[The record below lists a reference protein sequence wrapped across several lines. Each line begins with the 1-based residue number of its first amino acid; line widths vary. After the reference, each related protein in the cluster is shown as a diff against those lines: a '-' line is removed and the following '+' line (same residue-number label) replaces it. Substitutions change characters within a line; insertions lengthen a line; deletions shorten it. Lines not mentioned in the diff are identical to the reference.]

1 MTSRVRASIL
11 ALTFAAIVTVPS
23 IAAAQ
28 DNAVVGVKA
37 GVNFAKLKFSDDQG
51 LELKNKVGAV
61 AGLFVSKAINDNVG
75 IRAEGLFSQKGA
87 KVEAFGESGKFK
99 VNYFDVPVL
108 LTFGPSS
115 GSDMHFNFFTGPQ
128 LSFKLK
134 AESEFGGET
143 QDEGDS
149 VKGTDFGW
157 VVGVGLASG
166 RFSADAR
173 YALGLSNINKDADGT
188 VKNRTFSVMVGVNL
202 TK

>member
-11 ALTFAAIVTVPS
+11 AITVAAFVAVPS

-28 DNAVVGVKA
+28 SNAVVGVKA
-37 GVNFAKLKFSDDQG
+37 GLNVAKLKFEDDQG
-51 LELKNKVGAV
+51 LTLKTKVGAV

-75 IRAEGLFSQKGA
+75 IRGEALFSQKGA
-87 KVEAFGESGKFK
+87 KVEAGGQSGKFK
-99 VNYFDVPVL
+99 LTYFDVPVL

-115 GSDMHFNFFTGPQ
+115 SGDTHFNFFTGPQ
-128 LSFKLK
+128 LSFKTK

-143 QDEGDS
+143 NDESDS

-157 VVGVGLASG
+157 VVGVGLANG

-173 YALGLSNINKDADGT
+173 YALGLSNVNKDTDGT